1 MPRLVFPG
9 LTEIASQMSS
19 ERERELLAE
28 LRTLFGE
35 LRAEMRE
42 RWHRDLPLEE
52 LLGDRWER
60 ARSLGFGE
68 GSSIYASSYVYG
80 DVRVGRKTW
89 IGPHSLLDG
98 SGGLVI
104 GDGCDISAGAQ
115 LYTHDTVR
123 RVLSDGRN
131 EIEHASVTIGDRVH
145 VGAGAIVLKGVAIGD
160 QSVIAAGSVVN
171 RSIPANSV
179 AAGVPCRPIGTVE
192 IAPDGTVTLSYP
204 RR

>member
-1 MPRLVFPG
+1 
-9 LTEIASQMSS
+9 MSYD
-19 ERERELLAE
+19 RERELLGE
-28 LRTLFGE
+28 LRALLSE

-52 LLGDRWER
+52 LIGDRWER
-60 ARSLGFGE
+60 AQSLGFGE
-68 GSSIYASSYVYG
+68 GSSIYASCYVYG
-80 DVRVGRKTW
+80 DVRVGRRTW
-89 IGPHSLLDG
+89 IGPHTLLDG

-123 RVLSDGRN
+123 RVLSDGRA
-131 EIEHASVTIGDRVH
+131 EIEHSPVAIGDRVH

-160 QSVIAAGSVVN
+160 ESVIAAGSVVN
-171 RSIPANSV
+171 RSIPANVV

-192 IAPDGTVTLSYP
+192 IAPDGRISLSYP

>member
-1 MPRLVFPG
+1 MS
-9 LTEIASQMSS
+9 TE
-19 ERERELLAE
+19 RKRELLDE
-28 LRTLFGE
+28 LRTLLGE

-68 GSSIYASSYVYG
+68 GSSIYASCYLYG
-80 DVRVGRKTW
+80 DVRVGRNTW
-89 IGPHSLLDG
+89 IGPHTLLDG

-123 RVLSDGRN
+123 RVLSDGRS
-131 EIEHASVTIGDRVH
+131 EIEHSPVAIGDRVH
-145 VGAGAIVLKGVAIGD
+145 VGAGAIILKGVVIGD
-160 QSVIAAGSVVN
+160 HSVIGAGSVVN
-171 RSIPANSV
+171 RPIPSNTV

-192 IAPDGTVTLSYP
+192 IASDGTVSLSYA

>member
-1 MPRLVFPG
+1 
-9 LTEIASQMSS
+9 MSP
-19 ERERELLAE
+19 EPERELVDE
-28 LRTLFGE
+28 LRTLLGE

-42 RWHRDLPLEE
+42 RWQRDLPLGE

-80 DVRVGRKTW
+80 DVRVGCNTW
-89 IGPHSLLDG
+89 IGPNTLLDG

-115 LYTHDTVR
+115 LYSHDTVR
-123 RVLSDGRN
+123 RVLSDGRY
-131 EIEHASVTIGDRVH
+131 EIEHSPVAIGDRVH
-145 VGAGAIVLKGVAIGD
+145 VGAGAIILRGVTIGD
-160 QSVIAAGSVVN
+160 HSVIAAGAVVN
-171 RSIPANSV
+171 REISSHTV
-179 AAGVPCRPIGTVE
+179 AAGVPARPIGTVE
-192 IAPDGTVTLSYP
+192 IARDGTVSLTYA